1 MVYLSSKLKRPHLFL
16 RDFFPLLHRATCSRT
31 DRGFYI
37 ADKQIV
43 ECNACP
49 RCPYTM
55 RTDHDRGF
63 VVSAGKGAVFMTSTN
78 LIGIIQKSSANLG
91 ALRIPNN
98 QGTLCDLIRMGT
110 QNR

>member
-1 MVYLSSKLKRPHLFL
+1 
-16 RDFFPLLHRATCSRT
+16 
-31 DRGFYI
+31 
-37 ADKQIV
+37 
-43 ECNACP
+43 
-49 RCPYTM
+49 
-55 RTDHDRGF
+55 

-78 LIGIIQKSSANLG
+78 LIGIIQKSSAYLG

>member
-1 MVYLSSKLKRPHLFL
+1 
-16 RDFFPLLHRATCSRT
+16 
-31 DRGFYI
+31 
-37 ADKQIV
+37 
-43 ECNACP
+43 
-49 RCPYTM
+49 M

-78 LIGIIQKSSANLG
+78 LIGIIQKSSADLG

-110 QNR
+110 QNRQLFPFAYRSLLKCGSPSSVSGRGYGVESLVVRNGNDTRDSFFRRPLVL